1 MKFKK
6 TLMVLIIIITIFN
19 VNAYATPHYKY
30 QPHADV
36 YKEGIYHFQKS
47 IGNKMTFTLLTPDKC
62 MNIVIIE
69 NNDIKYYIQ
78 LNEKSLKTEI
88 FLEKPLKVHTSIL
101 IGDGEMSFTFEW

>member
-1 MKFKK
+1 
-6 TLMVLIIIITIFN
+6 
-19 VNAYATPHYKY
+19 
-30 QPHADV
+30 
-36 YKEGIYHFQKS
+36 
-47 IGNKMTFTLLTPDKC
+47 MTFTLLTPDKC

-101 IGDGEMSFTFEW
+101 IGDGEMSFTFE